1 MKLKQL
7 IVVIAL
13 VMVQAGPSLAADFY
27 PELGVDPFYSSFNP
41 EYIDK
46 EEFYTKDDTV
56 VDFIKNRKGENKQS
70 AELFVQPSNEVE
82 VAPVSEPVVESVISP
97 VAETTVKQNTRVS
110 NTSTNSDGLFGKF
123 FKKKKKEPDYYSRY
137 DEDDFPSYYVEEE
150 EEDVKDT
157 RSLFDEDIKKS
168 KKDKNRGADLVKEL
182 EKEEQ
187 EKQKVL
193 LGESEQKKFSVK
205 DLWPFSKDETVKE
218 KKAKVPNS
226 DDVEITAD
234 FMEYFPDRY
243 EVEAVGNA
251 KVNFKAQDVVL
262 SATKILFNYD
272 RNILKANENVV
283 LISKDAITEG
293 DFIRI
298 DLNKS
303 EGFFEN
309 PLTKTEDVILKA
321 KEAYVYS
328 DRIEEYDGVA
338 KILKD
343 EKLRFGSK
351 SFVGALG
358 QDVQLDSSLKE
369 QQEYA
374 RDGMYKLKA
383 NTIYI
388 DSKDEHEVITI
399 KNASLFFKNKKVA
412 TIPSAKIVS
421 NKTNTNIETNLPE
434 FGSKSGLGAHIG
446 PSVVLNV
453 PGGNTLKL
461 APILTYA
468 DDDWGFGAIAR
479 FRSENNMTEAAYGT
493 SKDKFLL
500 RGKHKLAPGLSLRYS
515 HLTSQSEWFY
525 GYRKP
530 KYSATL
536 NYNRSDYV
544 KDLDLRFTQM
554 FIGGVF
560 VDKVPRKH
568 LEDLEGRFRWM
579 TQTRKSV
586 FSYLNEEGNIGFS
599 ASLVA
604 QTAATVYTTG
614 DVTGLFRFGPSIST
628 KVGPWKQTVVYY
640 QSAGAGYTPFAF
652 DRYRY
657 GRSNIVL
664 LERLKICRYLSVGYL
679 ASIAMNRDVSSDKLF
694 QESRIALSI
703 GPDYAKVT
711 IGYDAFRR
719 NTMVIFNMIV
729 GTKDSDIEF
738 KKSVIKNPKKF
749 GKSKTKTNKTKKKDY
764 KKYLDEDV
772 EITPQ

>member
-1 MKLKQL
+1 MKFKYLVIILAL
-7 IVVIAL
+7 ITVPVGA
-13 VMVQAGPSLAADFY
+13 SLAADIY

-41 EYIDK
+41 EYVDK
-46 EEFYTKDDTV
+46 NEFDVKDDTV
-56 VDFIKNRKGENKQS
+56 VDFIKNKKESKSN
-70 AELFVQPSNEVE
+70 ELFVEQSDDFIEQPSVE
-82 VAPVSEPVVESVISP
+82 TIPDPFVDTSVK
-97 VAETTVKQNTRVS
+97 TTGKKAVKTKSSGRFIN
-110 NTSTNSDGLFGKF
+110 KI
-123 FKKKKKEPDYYSRY
+123 FKKKKKEPDFYSVH
-137 DEDDFPSYYVEEE
+137 DEDDIPSYYVEEE
-150 EEDVKDT
+150 EVDVKDS
-157 RSLFDEDIKKS
+157 RSVFDDDEELRKNKKN
-168 KKDKNRGADLVKEL
+168 KNRGADLVKEL

-187 EKQKVL
+187 EKQKAL
-193 LGESEQKKFSVK
+193 LGESEKKKFSIK
-205 DLWPFSKDETVKE
+205 ELWPFAKNETVKE
-218 KKAKVPNS
+218 QKANVPNA
-226 DDVEITAD
+226 DGIEITAEH
-234 FMEYFPDRY
+234 MQYYPERY

-251 KVNFKAQDVVL
+251 KVDFKEQNVVL
-262 SATKILFNYD
+262 TATKIIFNYD
-272 RNILKANENVV
+272 RNILKASENVV
-283 LISKDAITEG
+283 LLSKGSVTEG

-298 DLNKS
+298 DLSKP
-303 EGFFEN
+303 EGIFEN
-309 PLTKTEDVILKA
+309 PITKTEDIILRA

-351 SFVGALG
+351 SFAGYLG
-358 QDVQLDSSLKE
+358 QDVFVSPQMQEK
-369 QQEYA
+369 QEYA
-374 RDGMYKLKA
+374 DDGLYKIKA

-421 NKTNTNIETNLPE
+421 NKTNTNVETNLPE

-446 PSVVLNV
+446 PAVVLNV
-453 PGGNTLKL
+453 PGGSTLKL
-461 APILTYA
+461 APVLTYA
-468 DDDWGFGAIAR
+468 DDDWGIGGIAR
-479 FRSENNMTEAAYGT
+479 FRSVNNMTEAAYGT

-536 NYNRSDYV
+536 NYNRTDYV
-544 KDLDLRFTQM
+544 KDLDLRFSQM

-560 VDKVPRKH
+560 VDKAPRKH

-579 TQTRKSV
+579 TQTHKPLYR
-586 FSYLNEEGNIGFS
+586 YTNAEGNIGFS
-599 ASLVA
+599 LGLVA

-614 DVTGLFRFGPSIST
+614 DVTGLFRVGPSLNT
-628 KVGPWKQTVVYY
+628 KVGPWKQTIVYY
-640 QSAGAGYTPFAF
+640 QTASAGYTPFAF

-679 ASIAMNRDVSSDKLF
+679 ASMAMNRDVSSDKLF
-694 QESRIALSI
+694 QESRITLSV

-719 NTMVIFNMIV
+719 NTMVLFHMIV
-729 GTKDSDIEF
+729 GTKDSDVEF
-738 KKSVIKNPKKF
+738 KKSVIQNPEKF
-749 GKSKTKTNKTKKKDY
+749 GKSKSKAKKSKKKDY
-764 KKYLDEDV
+764 KKYLDENV